1 MIDIERYTELIEEIS
16 DMQVAIKDRLN
27 NIIKKYCETNPQKTL
42 IEVDANYKKVNRL
55 QQIDKCKDDIE
66 RYKKWILESEE
77 TLKKLE
83 EDEELS

>member
-1 MIDIERYTELIEEIS
+1 MTIVQKGIRVKLYPTEEQKVLINKTIGCCRF
-16 DMQVAIKDRLN
+16 VHN
-27 NIIKKYCETNPQKTL
+27 KTL
-42 IEVDANYKKVNRL
+42 ENCKQSYEQT

-66 RYKKWILESEE
+66 RYKKWILETEE